1 MTLYRQ
7 LLIFTLVLF
16 ILLFTG
22 TWFAKLSSTRSFLLD
37 QLESHAQ
44 DTATSL
50 GLSISPH
57 MRQNDLSA
65 VETMFNA
72 VSDRGYYRVVR
83 LTDVEGK
90 VLIDR
95 TLEVKIDGVPQ
106 WFVRLVPLETPSAS
120 SLVLSGWTQAGTVL
134 VESHP
139 GYAYKTLWETVVRT
153 SLWFI
158 AMIVVVLAGGGFG
171 LRVLLMP
178 LKRVE
183 HQADFL
189 CKKQYEIQ
197 TDLPRTRELRR
208 VVEAMNRMTYKVKD
222 MFDEQTRVAE
232 RLRKNAYHDQLTGLG
247 NRRYLEGQVSTR
259 LDRKDSSINGAFLLV
274 ELQGLQ
280 EMNQEKGF
288 EAGDELVKRAGQLL
302 RASVEHVS
310 QCALAR
316 LTGGNFGMFLP
327 DVSHGEAERIAE
339 NISRELALIAVE
351 GLSLSENVGHVGGV
365 VYDRTTELGQ
375 LLSGADTALRAA
387 QQKGANA
394 WKINA
399 LAEEGEAAAQG
410 QKRWRDIL
418 GKSLEEKSVSL
429 FVQQVV
435 RCDDRGRTVHLEVF
449 SRIMEESGKL
459 MSAGLFV
466 PLAERLGLVSSLD
479 RVVIEKVLE
488 ADVSRQER
496 DRISVNL
503 SPASLRDRG
512 FREWL
517 LRSLKEKGSS
527 GPRLTFEFPEF
538 GTVQNLDLVREFGR
552 EVQNLGHGYGLDHF
566 GQGFSNFGYLQSL
579 RPDFVKIDRAYT
591 DELKS
596 RESDSHFF
604 IGSLVGVAH
613 SLDIE
618 VIAEGVET
626 EEQFGLLKE
635 LNLDAVQGYLIGR
648 PEPIESRI
656 RKV

>member
-16 ILLFTG
+16 FLLFTG
-22 TWFAKLSSTRSFLLD
+22 TWFAKLNSTRTFLLD

-57 MRQNDLSA
+57 MKQSDLTA
-65 VETMFNA
+65 AETMVNA
-72 VSDRGYYRVVR
+72 VFDRGYYRIVR
-83 LTDVEGK
+83 LTDVEGG

-95 TLEVKIDGVPQ
+95 TLPVRIEGVPQ
-106 WFVRLVPLETPSAS
+106 WFVSLVPLETPSATS
-120 SLVLSGWTQAGTVL
+120 IVLAGWTQAGTVF

-153 SLWFI
+153 SLWFV
-158 AMIVVVLAGGGFG
+158 AMIVVVLVGGGFG
-171 LRVLLMP
+171 LQVLLRP

-183 HQADFL
+183 HQADIL

-222 MFDEQTRVAE
+222 MFDEQARVAE

-259 LDRKDSSINGAFLLV
+259 LHRKDSSINGAFLLI
-274 ELQGLQ
+274 ELHGLQ
-280 EMNQEKGF
+280 DLNQAKGF
-288 EAGDELVKRAGQLL
+288 EAGDELVKRVGQLL
-302 RASVEHVS
+302 RSSVEHVPH
-310 QCALAR
+310 CALAR
-316 LTGGNFGMFLP
+316 LTGGNFALFLP
-327 DVSHGEAERIAE
+327 DVSFGEAERIAE
-339 NISRELALIAVE
+339 SIVTGFAQVAVE
-351 GLSLSENVGHVGGV
+351 GLALSENVGHVGGV

-375 LLSGADTALRAA
+375 LLSGADTALRGA
-387 QQKGANA
+387 QQKGVNT
-394 WKINA
+394 WNVNT
-399 LAEEGEAAAQG
+399 LADESEAAARG

-418 GKSLEEKSVSL
+418 GKALEEKNVFL

-435 RCDDRGRTVHLEVF
+435 RCDDRGNTVHLEVF

-466 PLAERLGLVSSLD
+466 PLAERLGMISALD
-479 RVVIEKVLE
+479 RVVLEKVMENKTGLLE
-488 ADVSRQER
+488 TDKL
-496 DRISVNL
+496 SVNL
-503 SPASLRDRG
+503 SPASLKDEA

-517 LRSLKEKGSS
+517 LRALREMGAA
-527 GPRLTFEFPEF
+527 GPRLTFEFAEF
-538 GTVQNLDLVREFGR
+538 GTVRNLELVRDFGR
-552 EVQNLGHGYGLDHF
+552 EVQKLGHGYGLDHF

-591 DELKS
+591 DELLS

-613 SLDIE
+613 SLDIM
-618 VIAEGVET
+618 VVAEGVET
-626 EEQFGLLKE
+626 EEQFNLLRE
-635 LNLDAVQGYLIGR
+635 LNLDAAQGYLIGR
-648 PEPIESRI
+648 PEPLGSRTSM
-656 RKV
+656 V